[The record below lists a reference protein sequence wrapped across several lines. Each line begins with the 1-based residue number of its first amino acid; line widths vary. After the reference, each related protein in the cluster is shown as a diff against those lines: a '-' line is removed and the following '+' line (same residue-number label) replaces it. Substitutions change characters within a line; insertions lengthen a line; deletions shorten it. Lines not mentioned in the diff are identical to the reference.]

1 LEVAR
6 AGAVGWHAD
15 LKREKAVNRS
25 NRAGIVVVAA
35 VLTLCPSARGGAQ
48 PLPTKMSD
56 KAFWA
61 MVVGF
66 SEDGGSFVSDNIIS
80 NEIEYQHAIP
90 ELQIRKPGGVY
101 LGVGPEQNFTYI
113 ASLKPSMAFVLDIRR
128 ENLLLHLAYKALME
142 SSVDRVDFMS
152 HMFARKPPEGL
163 GRDSTARALF
173 DAFAAVPASEELAQA
188 TERTILDCLER
199 IHGFLLGDDDRRGIK
214 EVYRSLHVSGP
225 NGRGDFGGGSWIP
238 SYAELMAQTDL
249 RGHNHSFVESE
260 RNFQTLKEY
269 ESNNLIVPLVGD
281 FAGSKAIRAVGS
293 YVKDH
298 HAAIV
303 TFYASNVEEYLFK
316 GGTWQ
321 TFFENVST
329 LPIDR
334 DSMFIRTFFTH
345 SNAGL
350 RTLLDPI
357 AGCLTAVTH
366 GEIRAYTDLIAR
378 SREPKP

>member
-1 LEVAR
+1 
-6 AGAVGWHAD
+6 
-15 LKREKAVNRS
+15 VNRS
-25 NRAGIVVVAA
+25 SRAGIAVVAA

-48 PLPTKMSD
+48 PLPKKISD

-66 SEDGGSFVSDNIIS
+66 SEDGGAFVSDNIIS

-90 ELQIRKPGGVY
+90 ELQIRKPRGVY

-113 ASLKPSMAFVLDIRR
+113 ASLKPSMAFVFDIRR
-128 ENLLLHLAYKALME
+128 GNLLLHLAYKALIE

-152 HMFARKPPEGL
+152 HMFARAPPEGL
-163 GRDSTARALF
+163 GRASTARALF
-173 DAFAAVPASEELAQA
+173 DRFAAVPASEELAQS
-188 TERTILDCLER
+188 TERAILDRLER
-199 IHGFLLGDDDRRGIK
+199 IHGFSLSDDDRRGIR
-214 EVYRSLHVSGP
+214 EIYRSLHVSGP

-238 SYAELMAQTDL
+238 SYAELMAQTNL
-249 RGHNHSFVESE
+249 HGHNHGFVETE

-281 FAGSKAIRAVGS
+281 FAGSKAIRAVGR
-293 YVKDH
+293 YVTDH
-298 HAAIV
+298 HAAVV
-303 TFYASNVEEYLFK
+303 TFYVSNVEEYLFK

-321 TFFENVST
+321 TFVENVSA
-329 LPIDR
+329 LPIER

-345 SNAGL
+345 TNAGL

-357 AGCLTAVTH
+357 GECLMAVTR
-366 GEIRAYTDLIAR
+366 GEIRTYTDLVSR
-378 SREPKP
+378 SKTPKP